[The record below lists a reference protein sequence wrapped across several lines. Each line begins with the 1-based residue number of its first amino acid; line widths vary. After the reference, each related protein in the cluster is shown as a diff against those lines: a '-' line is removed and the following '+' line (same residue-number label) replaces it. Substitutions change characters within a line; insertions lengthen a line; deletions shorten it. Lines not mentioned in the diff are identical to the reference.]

1 MHVLLVEDQPAL
13 QRSLAA
19 GLEKAGAIVHVVGDG
34 LGAAGLL
41 ATEDY
46 DAVVLDLGLPGIDGW
61 EVLRRLR
68 ARGKDTPVLILTA
81 AGDLHDR
88 VRGLDTGADD
98 YLTKPFELE
107 ELVARLRAI
116 VRRRVGQTQ
125 ALWRLGRLSFDTA
138 RRQFALGEL
147 PLALAPREHGML
159 ELLLAHAGRPI
170 SKDRLCDRL
179 ARDDEVP
186 SASALE
192 ICVHR
197 LRRKLDGSGL

>member
-1 MHVLLVEDQPAL
+1 M
-13 QRSLAA
+13 
-19 GLEKAGAIVHVVGDG
+19 
-34 LGAAGLL
+34 
-41 ATEDY
+41 
-46 DAVVLDLGLPGIDGW
+46 
-61 EVLRRLR
+61 
-68 ARGKDTPVLILTA
+68 LILTA

-107 ELVARLRAI
+107 ELVAACARSCGVASARRA
-116 VRRRVGQTQ
+116 RR
-125 ALWRLGRLSFDTA
+125 LWRLGRLSFDTA
-138 RRQFALGEL
+138 RRRFALGEL

-192 ICVHR
+192 ICAYR
-197 LRRKLDGSGL
+197 LRRSSMAAGFRSERCAAWATCCRKAKPDATLRSATMRLRDHLLAWLLVPLLTL